1 VKNDKKIFN
10 YYKAISNLPFIN
22 PEYIMD
28 IYVLIK
34 TKSNEKNSCHFLKFL
49 EYFYNTYLFGYD
61 IKSWNYYNNMEHI
74 TNNASESLNNSLN
87 KLFPMKPNF
96 YELISKLKEQ
106 EHLSYYDYQMKIRG
120 IWRIKK
126 RIQTKTDEIN
136 ILIEEYKNKEAK
148 LIDTKCDRNDL
159 INLWFEC
166 LTNLNDIL

>member
-1 VKNDKKIFN
+1 
-10 YYKAISNLPFIN
+10 
-22 PEYIMD
+22 
-28 IYVLIK
+28 
-34 TKSNEKNSCHFLKFL
+34 
-49 EYFYNTYLFGYD
+49 
-61 IKSWNYYNNMEHI
+61 
-74 TNNASESLNNSLN
+74 
-87 KLFPMKPNF
+87 MKPKF
-96 YELISKLKEQ
+96 YELINKLKEQ